1 MSPERPIKL
10 LHVIP
15 SIASVR
21 GGPSVVVRTM
31 ARCLVQRGLEVH
43 IATTDDNGRE
53 RLLVDQHLPI
63 REDGVV
69 YWIFPRQTR
78 FYQMSIPLTRWLRK
92 HVCEYDLVHIHALF
106 SYASVAAAFFAKSAG
121 VPYVVRPLGTLN
133 QWGMRNRH
141 RFLKK
146 MSFRLIESSILRGA
160 ACVQFTSE
168 QEALEARLLGVDH
181 NPIVIANPVEPSL
194 LGVTRGGFRAAYP
207 ELDNR
212 TIVLFLSRLDA
223 KKGLDLLLPAFVS
236 VRRKHPDA
244 ILVIAGDGDA
254 MFVAD
259 LKEKARRLGIDSGII
274 WAGFLRGEA
283 KNAVLADADIFVL
296 PSYSENFGVAVVE
309 AMGAG
314 IPVIVSDQVGIHREV
329 SGAEAGLVIQC
340 VPEQLEM
347 ALTKMIAD
355 RQFRKKMG
363 RNARELACLFAPE
376 IVTDQ
381 LIETYEGICNKHGE
395 PVAA

>member
-1 MSPERPIKL
+1 M
-10 LHVIP
+10 
-15 SIASVR
+15 
-21 GGPSVVVRTM
+21 VRTM
-31 ARCLVQRGLEVH
+31 ARYLVQRGLEVH

-63 REDGVV
+63 REDGVM

-92 HVCEYDLVHIHALF
+92 HVCEFDLVHIHALF
-106 SYASVAAAFFAKSAG
+106 SYASVAAACFAKSAG

-141 RFLKK
+141 RLLKK
-146 MSFRLIESSILRGA
+146 MSFGLIESRILRGA
-160 ACVQFTSE
+160 ARVQFTSE

-181 NPIVIANPVEPSL
+181 NAIVIANPVERSP
-194 LGVTRGGFRAAYP
+194 LGVTPGGFRLAHP

-223 KKGLDLLLPAFVS
+223 KKGLDLLLPAFAS

-254 MFVAD
+254 IFVAD
-259 LKEKARRLGIDSGII
+259 LKEQARRLGIDSEII
-274 WAGFLRGEA
+274 WAGFLQGET
-283 KNAVLADADIFVL
+283 KNAVLADADVFVL

-329 SGAEAGLVIQC
+329 SEAEAGLVVQC
-340 VPEQLEM
+340 VPEQLEI

-355 RQFRKKMG
+355 RQLRTTMG
-363 RNARELACLFAPE
+363 RNACELACQFAPE

-381 LIETYEGICNKHGE
+381 LMETYAGIRNNHGA
-395 PVAA
+395 PIAA

>member
-1 MSPERPIKL
+1 MSPERPMKV

-15 SIASVR
+15 SIAFVR

-31 ARCLVQRGLEVH
+31 ARYLVQRGLEVD

-53 RLLVDQHLPI
+53 RLLVDRQLPL

-106 SYASVAAAFFAKSAG
+106 SYASVASAFFAKSAG

-146 MSFRLIESSILRGA
+146 MSFRLIESYILRDA
-160 ACVQFTSE
+160 ARVQFTSE

-194 LGVTRGGFRAAYP
+194 LGVTRGGFRAAHP

-212 TIVLFLSRLDA
+212 TIVLFLSRLDT
-223 KKGLDLLLPAFVS
+223 KKGLDLLLPAFAS
-236 VRRKHPDA
+236 VLRHHQDA
-244 ILVIAGDGDA
+244 ILIIAGDGDA

-259 LKEKARRLGIDSGII
+259 LKEQARQLGIDSGII

-283 KNAVLADADIFVL
+283 KDLVLADADVFVL

-329 SGAEAGLVIQC
+329 SGAEAGLVVQC
-340 VPEQLEM
+340 VREQLEI
-347 ALTKMIAD
+347 ALTKMITD
-355 RQFRKKMG
+355 RQLRTKMG
-363 RNARELACLFAPE
+363 RNARELACQFAPE
-376 IVTDQ
+376 IVIGQ
-381 LIETYEGICNKHGE
+381 LMETYAGICNNHGA

>member
-1 MSPERPIKL
+1 MSLERPMKV

-15 SIASVR
+15 SIAFVR

-31 ARCLVQRGLEVH
+31 ARYLVQRGLEVD

-53 RLLVDQHLPI
+53 RLLVDQQLPL

-106 SYASVAAAFFAKSAG
+106 SYASVASAFFAKSAG

-146 MSFRLIESSILRGA
+146 MSFRLIESHILRGA
-160 ACVQFTSE
+160 ARVQFTSE
-168 QEALEARLLGVDH
+168 QEALEARLLSIDH

-194 LGVTRGGFRAAYP
+194 LGVTRGGFRAAHP

-212 TIVLFLSRLDA
+212 TIVLFLSRLDT
-223 KKGLDLLLPAFVS
+223 KKGLDLLLPAFARVL
-236 VRRKHPDA
+236 RNHQDA
-244 ILVIAGDGDA
+244 ILIIAGDGDA
-254 MFVAD
+254 TFVAD
-259 LKEKARRLGIDSGII
+259 LKEQARQLGIDSGII

-283 KNAVLADADIFVL
+283 KDLVLADADVFVL

-329 SGAEAGLVIQC
+329 SGAEAGLVVQC
-340 VPEQLEM
+340 VREQLEI
-347 ALTKMIAD
+347 ALIKMITD
-355 RQFRKKMG
+355 RQLRTKMG
-363 RNARELACLFAPE
+363 RNARELACQFAPE

-381 LIETYEGICNKHGE
+381 LMETYAGICNNHGA